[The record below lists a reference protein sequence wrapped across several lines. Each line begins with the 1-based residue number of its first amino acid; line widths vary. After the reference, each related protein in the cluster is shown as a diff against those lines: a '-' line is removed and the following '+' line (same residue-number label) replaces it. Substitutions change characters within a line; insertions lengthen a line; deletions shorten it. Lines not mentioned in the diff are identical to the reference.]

1 MKYAVIAARSL
12 LGLVFFAFGMMFFLK
27 LMPQPQMD
35 MEAPATKF
43 AMAMGG
49 SGYMHAVKVFEVV
62 GGALLLTG
70 FYVPLGLT
78 LLAPVILNIAFFHVF
93 LDKTGYGMTAA
104 LIALEIFLLYA
115 YRQSFAPL
123 FVAKAPIAGADAPK
137 AAAATR
143 EAA

>member
-1 MKYAVIAARSL
+1 MKYAVIAARIL
-12 LGLVFFAFGMMFFLK
+12 LGLVFFAFGLMFFLQ
-27 LMPQPQMD
+27 LMPQPPMD
-35 MEAPATKF
+35 PEAPATKF
-43 AMAMGG
+43 AMALGG

-70 FYVPLGLT
+70 YFVPLGLT

-137 AAAATR
+137 AAVVTR